1 MTPYKVIPQVEFD
14 RAVQQVLSLGLS
26 RTPAEQIVMSLW
38 KASIDLEL
46 TFKVLIEK
54 AVAQGALDV
63 DQSILDHINLTLPE
77 TIRYTKKIATPVSQI
92 ASREL

>member
-77 TIRYTKKIATPVSQI
+77 TIRYTKKIATSVSQI

>member
-1 MTPYKVIPQVEFD
+1 MAYKVIPQVEFD

-26 RTPAEQIVMSLW
+26 RTPAEQIVMALW
-38 KASIDLEL
+38 KASIDLGL
-46 TFKVLIEK
+46 NFKRLIEK
-54 AVAQGALDV
+54 AVANGTLDV

-77 TIRYTKKIATPVSQI
+77 TIRYTKKIATSVSSI

>member
-1 MTPYKVIPQVEFD
+1 MSYKVIPQVEFD

-26 RTPAEQIVMSLW
+26 RTPAEQIVMALW

-46 TFKVLIEK
+46 NFKTLIEK
-54 AVAQGALDV
+54 AVAKGTLDV
-63 DQSILDHINLTLPE
+63 DQSILDHINLSLPE
-77 TIRYTKKIATPVSQI
+77 TIRYTKKIASSVSPI